1 MDLRRWVYT
10 RVTES
15 LPTGKGE
22 WRGLLAI
29 LRNEPSADKPYIA
42 LDDGSGTVSWEEIV
56 TTGTLPSIAI
66 EEADTVV
73 VASASVI
80 DFAGDAFNVTNSPA
94 GEANIAMN
102 FGTGAGQPAEGNHTH
117 TASLIVQ
124 EGDATV
130 DSAVGTID
138 FDGSAFNVTSSPAGE
153 VNVIPAF
160 GTGAGQVAEGNHT
173 HTYTVTVQEGD
184 ATVDAAVSTLD
195 FDGTAFNVT
204 SSPAGEANIAM
215 AFGTGA
221 GQPAEGS
228 HTHDTFV
235 PFVRLAFNDTG
246 GSTSSTTTYATV
258 ISSTFTLPSGT
269 WTVEVNAWGRIG
281 NDASGTVDLRVTI
294 DGTDGSVYTRTA
306 PSTGAYPGGA
316 ASSKASVAS
325 GSRTALLGIKST
337 TTGTSTMTNVHMIV
351 NAYRTA

>member
-80 DFAGDAFNVTNSPA
+80 DF
-94 GEANIAMN
+94 
-102 FGTGAGQPAEGNHTH
+102 
-117 TASLIVQ
+117 
-124 EGDATV
+124 
-130 DSAVGTID
+130 
-138 FDGSAFNVTSSPAGE
+138 DGS
-153 VNVIPAF
+153 
-160 GTGAGQVAEGNHT
+160 
-173 HTYTVTVQEGD
+173 
-184 ATVDAAVSTLD
+184 
-195 FDGTAFNVT
+195 AFNVT

-281 NDASGTVDLRVTI
+281 NDASDTVDLRVTI

>member
-56 TTGTLPSIAI
+56 TTGTLPSIA
-66 EEADTVV
+66 
-73 VASASVI
+73 
-80 DFAGDAFNVTNSPA
+80 
-94 GEANIAMN
+94 
-102 FGTGAGQPAEGNHTH
+102 
-117 TASLIVQ
+117 
-124 EGDATV
+124 
-130 DSAVGTID
+130 
-138 FDGSAFNVTSSPAGE
+138 
-153 VNVIPAF
+153 
-160 GTGAGQVAEGNHT
+160 
-173 HTYTVTVQEGD
+173 
-184 ATVDAAVSTLD
+184 
-195 FDGTAFNVT
+195 
-204 SSPAGEANIAM
+204 
-215 AFGTGA
+215 
-221 GQPAEGS
+221 
-228 HTHDTFV
+228 
-235 PFVRLAFNDTG
+235 FVRLAFNDTG

-281 NDASGTVDLRVTI
+281 NDASDTVDLRVTI